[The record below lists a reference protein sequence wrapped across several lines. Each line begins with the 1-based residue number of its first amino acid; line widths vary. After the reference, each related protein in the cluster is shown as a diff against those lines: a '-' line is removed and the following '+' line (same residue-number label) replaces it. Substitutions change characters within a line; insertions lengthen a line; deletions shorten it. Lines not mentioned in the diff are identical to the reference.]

1 MLRVAICRPAR
12 LWFGVAETAT
22 TTARSRAYAILRH
35 HDFNPGARQFRAIH
49 LLILG
54 AGLLA
59 VALSSIDPLPK
70 PVEKTLTAIIVLVS
84 AVFLFEYLVRL
95 WTAPEAARFA
105 GLSPFRAR
113 LQWAMS
119 ARGLIGLLAVVPA
132 FTLTTGTVEAQ
143 SDYSAIF
150 CILWVLKLG
159 LHAPAMGTLTRVI
172 SNERATLA
180 SVLIVFMIVL
190 ITAATATH
198 LLEREVQKD
207 LFGNIPA
214 ALWWAVVTLTTT
226 GYGDVVPHT
235 VGGKMVG
242 SVVMVSGIVVLA
254 LMTGILAT
262 GFAEEERRR
271 EYLRVWDQVTKV
283 PMFTELGTVTL
294 SEIVSK
300 LRVRHYPARFVVVRR
315 DEPGDSMFFIS
326 EGEVEVRLPHGSVK
340 LSQGG
345 FFGEMALLDR
355 LPRSATIAT
364 TLPTTLLVLYASDFY
379 EVASHIPSLVEAVE
393 KEARRRRAE
402 NEARLGSPG
411 SRS

>member
-1 MLRVAICRPAR
+1 P
-12 LWFGVAETAT
+12 
-22 TTARSRAYAILRH
+22 S
-35 HDFNPGARQFRAIH
+35 
-49 LLILG
+49 
-54 AGLLA
+54 
-59 VALSSIDPLPK
+59 
-70 PVEKTLTAIIVLVS
+70 
-84 AVFLFEYLVRL
+84 
-95 WTAPEAARFA
+95 
-105 GLSPFRAR
+105 RAR

-198 LLEREVQKD
+198 LLERNDQKD

-242 SVVMVSGIVVLA
+242 SVVMVSGILVLA

-262 GFAEEERRR
+262 GFA
-271 EYLRVWDQVTKV
+271 
-283 PMFTELGTVTL
+283 
-294 SEIVSK
+294 
-300 LRVRHYPARFVVVRR
+300 
-315 DEPGDSMFFIS
+315 
-326 EGEVEVRLPHGSVK
+326 
-340 LSQGG
+340 
-345 FFGEMALLDR
+345 
-355 LPRSATIAT
+355 
-364 TLPTTLLVLYASDFY
+364 
-379 EVASHIPSLVEAVE
+379 
-393 KEARRRRAE
+393 
-402 NEARLGSPG
+402 
-411 SRS
+411 